1 VSLFV
6 LDASV
11 ALAWFID
18 RPIHAYAIQVRERI
32 ASGESSIVPGL
43 WETEFANGV
52 LMAERRKLMT
62 EVESAECMTEMQQ
75 LRASRIELDSGFRDV
90 RDVLSLARTFR
101 LTLYDACY
109 LELANRLKLP
119 LATLDKHL
127 R

>member
-1 VSLFV
+1 
-6 LDASV
+6 
-11 ALAWFID
+11 
-18 RPIHAYAIQVRERI
+18 
-32 ASGESSIVPGL
+32 
-43 WETEFANGV
+43 
-52 LMAERRKLMT
+52 MAERRKLMT

-127 R
+127 REAASKAGAPAM